1 MKTKYWDFP
10 ENRLAVEIK
19 NLNKI
24 YNDENQNFAVEN
36 VSLEI
41 PTGSIFGLL
50 GPNGAGKSTL
60 INIISGVVI
69 KTSGNV
75 SIWGYDIDKERKQSK
90 LAIGVVPQEL
100 NIDAFFTPKEML
112 NLHSGMFNV
121 PKSSWISHDLLEL
134 MDLTDKASTYSRKLS
149 GGMRRRLLVAKAM
162 VHSPPIIILDEP
174 TAGVDVELRQKLWE
188 NFLKLNKQGVT
199 IILTTHYLEEAEYL
213 CDHIAIIN
221 KGKIIANEK
230 KETLLTKFNQKIIKI
245 KINETDSPAIA
256 KEKLINQ
263 SKWARLG
270 LLKLI
275 KGYKDS
281 GYNTS
286 GLEASLRS
294 SEKYLDSLGADISTP
309 PPSTLEDGE
318 GGGGDWTVKPKNT
331 IVM

>member
-245 KINETDSPAIA
+245 KINETKISKKDMLSLQKIGSVKLLESEIEINYKLNEISMKNIIEILYKTDLDIIDLST
-256 KEKLINQ
+256 KEV
-263 SKWARLG
+263 S
-270 LLKLI
+270 
-275 KGYKDS
+275 
-281 GYNTS
+281 
-286 GLEASLRS
+286 
-294 SEKYLDSLGADISTP
+294 
-309 PPSTLEDGE
+309 LEDVFINL
-318 GGGGDWTVKPKNT
+318 TSNH
-331 IVM
+331 

>member
-75 SIWGYDIDKERKQSK
+75 SVWGYDIDKERKQSK

-188 NFLKLNKQGVT
+188 NFIKLNKQGVT

-245 KINETDSPAIA
+245 KINETKISKKDMLSLQKIGSVKLLESEIEINYKLNEISMKNIIEILYKTELDIIDLST
-256 KEKLINQ
+256 KEV
-263 SKWARLG
+263 S
-270 LLKLI
+270 
-275 KGYKDS
+275 
-281 GYNTS
+281 
-286 GLEASLRS
+286 
-294 SEKYLDSLGADISTP
+294 
-309 PPSTLEDGE
+309 LEDVFINL
-318 GGGGDWTVKPKNT
+318 TSNH
-331 IVM
+331 

>member
-1 MKTKYWDFP
+1 MKTLHWDFP

-69 KTSGNV
+69 KTSGFV

-188 NFLKLNKQGVT
+188 NFIKLNKQGVT

-245 KINETDSPAIA
+245 KINEA
-256 KEKLINQ
+256 KISKKDMLSLQKIGSVKVLESEVEIN
-263 SKWARLG
+263 
-270 LLKLI
+270 
-275 KGYKDS
+275 YKF
-281 GYNTS
+281 N
-286 GLEASLRS
+286 
-294 SEKYLDSLGADISTP
+294 DISMKSIIEILYKTDLDIIDL
-309 PPSTLEDGE
+309 STKEVSLEDVFINL
-318 GGGGDWTVKPKNT
+318 TSNH
-331 IVM
+331 